1 MPLSRIKFR
10 PGVNRESTSFADQQG
25 WFDSDL
31 IRFRK
36 GYPEKIGGWVK
47 VGGSSVAGTVRSLKV
62 WVTLSAL
69 KLMGVGTTSKFYI
82 EQGTSY
88 NDITPIRSTAT
99 LGANPITTGDAG
111 SGVVTVTAVGHGA
124 GAGDYVTFSG
134 ATTVDGLTI
143 AQLNKEHVITEVVSS
158 GSYKLDTGGVASS
171 GGTSGGGSAVIANYQ
186 ISVGSSTLVLSGP
199 GWGAG
204 YFGGETLTYSLT
216 TLNGAIDSSVTSVIL
231 TSASDFEAAAST
243 TGAAVAVVDESIS
256 VADSSGFPEKGT
268 VKINSENVT
277 YGTNVGNVLGDL
289 TRGADGTTIAI
300 HGSGDAVTFVGLI
313 QVDDEL
319 IQYTG
324 KSSETLNA
332 GVVRG
337 TRGTTA
343 AAHSDGALV
352 KEANGFYG
360 WGDAVEPF
368 STAANARLWSQD
380 NWGEDLVINVRDSTV
395 YYWDATLGLSSRAV
409 ALSALSGSSGAPT
422 ISRQVLVS
430 DTDRHVICIGAN
442 TIGTTVQ
449 DLMLVRWSDQENAVD
464 WTPTATNT
472 AGSLRLSSGSEII
485 TAVETRQ
492 QILIWTDASLYS
504 MRFVGPP
511 FTFSI
516 TLLANNVS
524 IISPNAVVSVGD
536 RVYWMDTENF
546 FMYGGQM
553 QTIPCTVLRYVFDDI
568 NLEQR
573 SQFFAGSNRMFNE
586 VFWFYCSSDSD
597 SIDRY
602 AKFNYAD
609 NTWDIG
615 SLSRTAWVDLGL
627 HENPRAAGE
636 YEDANYVYT
645 HETGTTADGEAMAPF
660 IESSVFSIGDGDQFS
675 FISRIIPDLD
685 LTSSDADTSVNYI
698 IKTRDYPGE
707 DLSTSSTSAVTSTT
721 QQSFVRSRARSAAL
735 RIESSASDIAWTL
748 GDVRLD
754 VRPDGRR

>member
-99 LGANPITTGDAG
+99 LGADPITTGDAG
-111 SGVVTVTAVGHGA
+111 SGVVTVTAAGHGA

-158 GSYKLDTGGVASS
+158 GSYKLDTGAAASS

-186 ISVGSSTLVLSGP
+186 ISVGSATLTLNGP

-216 TLNGAIDSSVTSVIL
+216 TLNGAINDSVTSVIL
-231 TSASDFEAAAST
+231 TSASNFEAAAST

-256 VADSSGFPEKGT
+256 VANSSGFPEKGT

-313 QVDDEL
+313 QVDNEL

-368 STAANARLWSQD
+368 GIAANARLWSQD

-430 DTDRHVICIGAN
+430 DTDRHVICMGAN

-586 VFWFYCSSDSD
+586 VFWFYCSSDSA

-636 YEDANYVYT
+636 YQDANFVYT

-685 LTSSDADTSVNYI
+685 LTSSDASTSVNYI
-698 IKTRDYPGE
+698 IKTRNYPGE

>member
-36 GYPEKIGGWVK
+36 GYPEKIGGWIK
-47 VGGSSVAGTVRSLKV
+47 VGSSSVAGTVRSLKV

-82 EQGTSY
+82 EQGTVY

-111 SGVVTVTAVGHGA
+111 SGVVTVTAAGHGA

-186 ISVGSSTLVLSGP
+186 ISVGSATLTLNGP

-216 TLNGAIDSSVTSVIL
+216 TLNGAINDSVTSVIL
-231 TSASDFEAAAST
+231 TSASNFEAAAST

-256 VADSSGFPEKGT
+256 VANSSGFPEKGT

-368 STAANARLWSQD
+368 GIAANARLWSQD

-636 YEDANYVYT
+636 YEDANFVYT

-685 LTSSDADTSVNYI
+685 LTSSDASTSVNYI
-698 IKTRDYPGE
+698 IKTRNYPGE
-707 DLSTSSTSAVTSTT
+707 DLSTSSTSPVTSTT

>member
-36 GYPEKIGGWVK
+36 GYPEKIGGWIK
-47 VGGSSVAGTVRSLKV
+47 VGSSSVAGTVRSLKV

-82 EQGTSY
+82 EQGTVY

-111 SGVVTVTAVGHGA
+111 SGVVTVTAAGHGA

-143 AQLNKEHVITEVVSS
+143 AQLNKEHEITEVVSS
-158 GSYKLDTGGVASS
+158 GSYKLDTGGSASS

-186 ISVGSSTLVLSGP
+186 ISVGSSTLVLNGP

-216 TLNGAIDSSVTSVIL
+216 TLDGAINSSVTSVIL

-243 TGAAVAVVDESIS
+243 TGAIVAVVDESIN

-268 VKINSENVT
+268 VKINSENII
-277 YGTNVGNVLGDL
+277 YNTNVGNVLGDL
-289 TRGADGTTIAI
+289 TRGADGTTIAA
-300 HGSGDAVTFVGLI
+300 HGSGVAVTFVGLI
-313 QVDDEL
+313 QIDNEL

-324 KSSETLNA
+324 KSSQTLDA
-332 GVVRG
+332 GVARG
-337 TRGTTA
+337 ARGTTA

-360 WGDAVEPF
+360 WGNAVESF
-368 STAANARLWSQD
+368 GIAANARLWSQD

-409 ALSALSGSSGAPT
+409 ALSALSGASGAPT

-430 DTDRHVICIGAN
+430 DTDRHVICMGAN
-442 TIGTTVQ
+442 TLGTTVQ

-586 VFWFYCSSDSD
+586 VFWFYCSSDSV

-636 YEDANYVYT
+636 YEDANFVYT

-660 IESSVFSIGDGDQFS
+660 IESSVFSIGDGEQFS

-685 LTSSDADTSVNYI
+685 LTSSDANTSVNYI

-707 DLSTSSTSAVTSTT
+707 DLSTNSTSAVTSTT

>member
-1 MPLSRIKFR
+1 MPLSKIQFR

-36 GYPEKIGGWVK
+36 GYPEKIGGWIK
-47 VGGSSVAGTVRSLKV
+47 VGSSSVAGTVRSLKV

-111 SGVVTVTAVGHGA
+111 SGVVTVTAAGHGA

-186 ISVGSSTLVLSGP
+186 ISVGSATRTLNGP

-216 TLNGAIDSSVTSVIL
+216 TLNGAIDDSVTSVIL

-243 TGAAVAVVDESIS
+243 TGAAVAVVDASIS

-380 NWGEDLVINVRDSTV
+380 NWGEDLVINVRDGTV

-685 LTSSDADTSVNYI
+685 LTSSDASTSVNYI
-698 IKTRDYPGE
+698 IKTRNYPGE
-707 DLSTSSTSAVTSTT
+707 SLSTSSTSAVTSTT

>member
-1 MPLSRIKFR
+1 MPLSKIQFR

-36 GYPEKIGGWVK
+36 GYPEKIGGWIK
-47 VGGSSVAGTVRSLKV
+47 VGSSSVAGTVRSLKV

-111 SGVVTVTAVGHGA
+111 SGVVTVTAAGHGA

-143 AQLNKEHVITEVVSS
+143 FQLNKEHVITEVVSS

-186 ISVGSSTLVLSGP
+186 ISVGSATRTLNGP

-216 TLNGAIDSSVTSVIL
+216 TLNGAIDDSVTSVIL

-243 TGAAVAVVDESIS
+243 TGAAVAVVDASIS

-380 NWGEDLVINVRDSTV
+380 NWGEDLVINVRDGTV

-685 LTSSDADTSVNYI
+685 LTSSDASTSVNYI
-698 IKTRDYPGE
+698 IKTRNYPGE
-707 DLSTSSTSAVTSTT
+707 SLSTSSTSAVTSTT

>member
-47 VGGSSVAGTVRSLKV
+47 VGSSSVAGTVRSLKV

-88 NDITPIRSTAT
+88 NDITPIRSTVT
-99 LGANPITTGDAG
+99 LGSNPITTGDAG
-111 SGVVTVTAVGHGA
+111 SGIITVTAAAHGA
-124 GAGDYVTFSG
+124 GVGDYVTFSG
-134 ATTVDGLTI
+134 ATTVDGLTT
-143 AQLNKEHVITEVVSS
+143 AQLNKEHEITEVVSS
-158 GSYKLDTGGVASS
+158 GTYKLDTGGSASS
-171 GGTSGGGSAVIANYQ
+171 GGTSGGGSAVVANYQ
-186 ISVGSSTLVLSGP
+186 ISVGSATLTLNGP

-204 YFGGETLTYSLT
+204 YFGGPTLTYSLT
-216 TLNGAIDSSVTSVIL
+216 TLNGAINDSVTSVIL
-231 TSASDFEAAAST
+231 TSASNFEVASST
-243 TGAAVAVVDESIS
+243 TGAAVAVVDESIN
-256 VADSSGFPEKGT
+256 VANSSGFPEKGT
-268 VKINSENVT
+268 VKINSENIT

-289 TRGADGTTIAI
+289 TRGADGTTIAV
-300 HGSGDAVTFVGLI
+300 HGSGDAVVFVGLI
-313 QVDDEL
+313 QIDSEL

-368 STAANARLWSQD
+368 SIASNARLWSQD

-409 ALSALSGSSGAPT
+409 ALSALSGASGAPT

-430 DTDRHVICIGAN
+430 DTDRHVICMGAN
-442 TIGTTVQ
+442 TLGTTVQ
-449 DLMLVRWSDQENAVD
+449 DLMLVRWSDQENAAD

-485 TAVETRQ
+485 SAVETRQ

-516 TLLANNVS
+516 NLLANNVS

-586 VFWFYCSSDSD
+586 VFWFYCSSDSA

-636 YEDANYVYT
+636 YESANFVYT

-660 IESSVFSIGDGDQFS
+660 IESSVFSIGDGEQFS

-707 DLSTSSTSAVTSTT
+707 SLSTSSTSAVTSTT

>member
-1 MPLSRIKFR
+1 MPLSKIQFR

-36 GYPEKIGGWVK
+36 GYPEKIGGWIK
-47 VGGSSVAGTVRSLKV
+47 VGSSSVAGTVRSLKV

-111 SGVVTVTAVGHGA
+111 SGVVTVTAAGHGA

-143 AQLNKEHVITEVVSS
+143 FQLNKEHVITEVVSS

-186 ISVGSSTLVLSGP
+186 ISVGSATRTLNGP

-216 TLNGAIDSSVTSVIL
+216 TLNGAIDDSVTSVIL

-243 TGAAVAVVDESIS
+243 TGAAVAVVDASIS

-343 AAHSDGALV
+343 AAHIDGALV

-380 NWGEDLVINVRDSTV
+380 NWGEDLVINVRDGTV

-685 LTSSDADTSVNYI
+685 LTSSDASTSVNYI
-698 IKTRDYPGE
+698 IKTRNYPGE
-707 DLSTSSTSAVTSTT
+707 SLSTSSTSAVTSTT

>member
-47 VGGSSVAGTVRSLKV
+47 VGSSSVAGTVRSLKV

-88 NDITPIRSTAT
+88 NDITPIRSTVT
-99 LGANPITTGDAG
+99 LGSNPITTGDAG
-111 SGVVTVTAVGHGA
+111 SGIITVTAAAHGA
-124 GAGDYVTFSG
+124 GVGDYVTFSG
-134 ATTVDGLTI
+134 ATTVDGLTT
-143 AQLNKEHVITEVVSS
+143 AQLNKEHEITEVVSS
-158 GSYKLDTGGVASS
+158 GTYKLDTGGSASS
-171 GGTSGGGSAVIANYQ
+171 GGTSGGGSAVVANYQ
-186 ISVGSSTLVLSGP
+186 ISVGSATLTLNGP

-204 YFGGETLTYSLT
+204 YFGGPTLTYSLT
-216 TLNGAIDSSVTSVIL
+216 TLNGAINDSVTSVIL
-231 TSASDFEAAAST
+231 TSASNFEVASST
-243 TGAAVAVVDESIS
+243 TGAAVAVVDESIN
-256 VADSSGFPEKGT
+256 VANSSGFPEKGT
-268 VKINSENVT
+268 VKINSENIT
-277 YGTNVGNVLGDL
+277 YGTNVGNVLGDV
-289 TRGADGTTIAI
+289 TRGADGTTIAV
-300 HGSGDAVTFVGLI
+300 HGSGDAVVFVGLI
-313 QVDDEL
+313 QIDSEL

-368 STAANARLWSQD
+368 SIASNARLWSQD

-409 ALSALSGSSGAPT
+409 ALSALSGASDAPT
-422 ISRQVLVS
+422 TSRQVLVS
-430 DTDRHVICIGAN
+430 DTDRHVICMGAN
-442 TIGTTVQ
+442 TLGTTVQ
-449 DLMLVRWSDQENAVD
+449 DLMLVRWSDQENAAD

-485 TAVETRQ
+485 SAVETRQ

-516 TLLANNVS
+516 NLLANNVS

-586 VFWFYCSSDSD
+586 VFWFYCSSDSA

-636 YEDANYVYT
+636 YESANFVYT

-660 IESSVFSIGDGDQFS
+660 IESSVFSIGDGEQFS

-707 DLSTSSTSAVTSTT
+707 SLSTSSTSAVTSTT

>member
-47 VGGSSVAGTVRSLKV
+47 VGGSSVSGTVRSLKV

-111 SGVVTVTAVGHGA
+111 SGVVTVTAAGHGA

-143 AQLNKEHVITEVVSS
+143 AQLNKEHEITEIVSS
-158 GSYKLDTGGVASS
+158 GSYKLDTGGSASS

-186 ISVGSSTLVLSGP
+186 ISVGSSTLVLNGP

-216 TLNGAIDSSVTSVIL
+216 TLDGAINSSVTSVIL

-243 TGAAVAVVDESIS
+243 TGAIVAVVDESIN

-268 VKINSENVT
+268 VKINSENII
-277 YGTNVGNVLGDL
+277 YNTNVGNVLGDL
-289 TRGADGTTIAI
+289 TRGADGTTIAA
-300 HGSGDAVTFVGLI
+300 HGSGVAVTFVGLI
-313 QVDDEL
+313 QIDNEL

-324 KSSETLNA
+324 KSSQTLDA
-332 GVVRG
+332 GVARG
-337 TRGTTA
+337 ARGTTA

-360 WGDAVEPF
+360 WGNAVEPF
-368 STAANARLWSQD
+368 GIAANARLWSQD

-409 ALSALSGSSGAPT
+409 ALSALSGASGAPT

-430 DTDRHVICIGAN
+430 DTDRHVICMGAN
-442 TIGTTVQ
+442 TLGTTVQ

-586 VFWFYCSSDSD
+586 VFWFYCSSDSV

-636 YEDANYVYT
+636 YEDANFVYT

-660 IESSVFSIGDGDQFS
+660 IESSVFSIGDGEQFS

-685 LTSSDADTSVNYI
+685 LTSSDANTSVNYI

-707 DLSTSSTSAVTSTT
+707 DLSTNSTSAVTSTT

>member
-1 MPLSRIKFR
+1 MPLSKIQFR

-36 GYPEKIGGWVK
+36 GYPEKIGGWIK
-47 VGGSSVAGTVRSLKV
+47 VGSSSVAGTVRSLKV

-111 SGVVTVTAVGHGA
+111 SGVVTVTAAAHGA

-186 ISVGSSTLVLSGP
+186 ISVGSATLTLNGP

-216 TLNGAIDSSVTSVIL
+216 TLNGAINDSVTSVIL
-231 TSASDFEAAAST
+231 TSASNFEAAAST

-256 VADSSGFPEKGT
+256 VANSSGFPEKGT

-313 QVDDEL
+313 QVDNEL

-368 STAANARLWSQD
+368 GIAANARLWSQD
-380 NWGEDLVINVRDSTV
+380 NWGEDLVINVRDGTV

-409 ALSALSGSSGAPT
+409 ALGALSGASGAPT

-685 LTSSDADTSVNYI
+685 LTSSDASTSVNYI
-698 IKTRDYPGE
+698 IKTRNYPGE
-707 DLSTSSTSAVTSTT
+707 DLSTSSTSPVTSTT

>member
-1 MPLSRIKFR
+1 MPLSKIQFR

-36 GYPEKIGGWVK
+36 GYPEKIGGWIK
-47 VGGSSVAGTVRSLKV
+47 VGSSSVAGTVRSLKV

-111 SGVVTVTAVGHGA
+111 SGVVTVTAAGHGA

-186 ISVGSSTLVLSGP
+186 ISVGSATLTLNGP

-216 TLNGAIDSSVTSVIL
+216 TLNGAINSSVTSVIL

-256 VADSSGFPEKGT
+256 VANSSGFPEKGT

-368 STAANARLWSQD
+368 GIAANARLWSQD
-380 NWGEDLVINVRDSTV
+380 NWGEDLVINVRDGTV

-636 YEDANYVYT
+636 YEDANFVYT

-685 LTSSDADTSVNYI
+685 LTSSDASTSVNYI
-698 IKTRDYPGE
+698 IKTRNYPGE
-707 DLSTSSTSAVTSTT
+707 DLSTSSTSPVTSTT

>member
-1 MPLSRIKFR
+1 MPLSKIQFR

-36 GYPEKIGGWVK
+36 GYPEKIGGWIK
-47 VGGSSVAGTVRSLKV
+47 VGSSSVAGTVRSLKV

-111 SGVVTVTAVGHGA
+111 SGVVTVTAAGHGA

-186 ISVGSSTLVLSGP
+186 ISVGSATRTLNGP

-216 TLNGAIDSSVTSVIL
+216 TLNGAIDDSVTSVIL

-243 TGAAVAVVDESIS
+243 TGAAVAVVDASIS

-343 AAHSDGALV
+343 AAHIDGALV

-380 NWGEDLVINVRDSTV
+380 NWGEDLVINVRDGTV

-685 LTSSDADTSVNYI
+685 LTSSDASTSVNYI
-698 IKTRDYPGE
+698 IKTRNYPGE
-707 DLSTSSTSAVTSTT
+707 SLSTSSTSAVTSTT

>member
-36 GYPEKIGGWVK
+36 GYPEKIGGWIK
-47 VGGSSVAGTVRSLKV
+47 VGSSSVAGTVRSLKV

-82 EQGTSY
+82 EQGTVY

-111 SGVVTVTAVGHGA
+111 SGVVTVTAAGHGA

-143 AQLNKEHVITEVVSS
+143 AQLNKEHEITEVVSS
-158 GSYKLDTGGVASS
+158 GSYKLDTGGSASS

-186 ISVGSSTLVLSGP
+186 ISVGSSTLVLNGP

-216 TLNGAIDSSVTSVIL
+216 TLDGAINSSVTSVIL

-243 TGAAVAVVDESIS
+243 TGAIVAVVDESIN

-268 VKINSENVT
+268 VKINSENII
-277 YGTNVGNVLGDL
+277 YNTNVGNVLGDL
-289 TRGADGTTIAI
+289 TRGADGTTIAA
-300 HGSGDAVTFVGLI
+300 HGSGVAVTFVGLI
-313 QVDDEL
+313 QIDNEL

-324 KSSETLNA
+324 KSSQTLDA
-332 GVVRG
+332 GVARG
-337 TRGTTA
+337 ARGTTA

-360 WGDAVEPF
+360 WGNAVEPF
-368 STAANARLWSQD
+368 GIAANARLWSQD

-409 ALSALSGSSGAPT
+409 ALSALSGASGAPT

-430 DTDRHVICIGAN
+430 DTDRHVICMGAN
-442 TIGTTVQ
+442 TLGTTVQ

-586 VFWFYCSSDSD
+586 VFWFYCSSDSV

-636 YEDANYVYT
+636 YEDANFVYT

-660 IESSVFSIGDGDQFS
+660 IESSVFSIGDGEQFS

-685 LTSSDADTSVNYI
+685 LTSSDANTSVNYI

-707 DLSTSSTSAVTSTT
+707 DLSTNSTSAVTSTT